1 MTNEEKLDFYWK
13 QDRALL
19 LELTALRRG
28 IYDEIINHKE
38 TPAGGCCLPDTDTM
52 EMYVEMLRS
61 IDSKIAYNNEKI
73 KELSDSLGISTEIY
87 EGDGYNG

>member
-19 LELTALRRG
+19 LEKAALRRG
-28 IYDEIINHKE
+28 IYDEIINHKA
-38 TPAGGCCLPDTDTM
+38 TPAGDCCLPDTDTM

-73 KELSDSLGISTEIY
+73 KELSGALGIPTEIY
-87 EGDGYNG
+87 EEDGYNA